1 MNFDEGGCDLNHEE
15 TASLVDAVES
25 LKACVVSRSTGGAGD
40 GYRELRD
47 QLKGLP
53 HIWSQ
58 LPQAIRTCRDES
70 ELWGFIKPKFGSY
83 QERRD
88 YWRDEFNPV
97 LDYLESLDRSPT
109 NTVVS
114 AELKRLGYDAILA
127 DWNKAL
133 DRTAT
138 DADGALTTARSMIE
152 ATCKHILDEA
162 GIQYEQSAD
171 LPALYKATAKSMNL
185 APEQHTEDMFKRV
198 LGGCTSVVEGLG
210 AIRSKLGD
218 AHGKGKKQAK
228 PLRIHSDLAVNLA
241 GAMCVFL
248 LQTWELRK
256 TRQAQIPIPPSK
268 NLHQGDE

>member
-1 MNFDEGGCDLNHEE
+1 MKDEMGIESGRSLIE
-15 TASLVDAVES
+15 TVES
-25 LKACVVSRSTGGAGD
+25 LKACIVSRSTGGSGE

-47 QLKGLP
+47 QLQGLP

-58 LPQAIRTCRDES
+58 LPQAVRTCRTES

-138 DADGALTTARSMIE
+138 DTEGALTTSRSMIE

-162 GIQYEQSAD
+162 GATYDTSAD

-185 APEQHTEDMFKRV
+185 APEQHTEDLFKRV

-218 AHGKGKKQAK
+218 AHGKGKKQAR
-228 PLRIHSDLAVNLA
+228 PLRNHSDLAVNLA

-248 LQTWELRK
+248 LQTWELRSSRK
-256 TRQAQIPIPPSK
+256 R
-268 NLHQGDE
+268 DR